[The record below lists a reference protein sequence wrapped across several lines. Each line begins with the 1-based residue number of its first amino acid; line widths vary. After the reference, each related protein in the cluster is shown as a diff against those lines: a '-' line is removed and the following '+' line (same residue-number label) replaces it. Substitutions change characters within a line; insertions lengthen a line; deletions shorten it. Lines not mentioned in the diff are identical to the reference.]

1 VKFIRFTL
9 GILFAVFLTAL
20 IINTSTFFSFYTDL
34 HTIQDI
40 SLNTSARKSD
50 CVYVGG
56 MPIGMTLSSKGV
68 IVIGITDITTQ
79 DGNVAPSRQAG
90 LENGDVLTKIDN
102 QEVENMSQ
110 LKKIL
115 YKYNKGDKAS
125 LNIIRNGK
133 SMNVDI
139 VFTVLK

>member
-1 VKFIRFTL
+1 MGITGVEVEKYEAQL
-9 GILFAVFLTAL
+9 GV
-20 IINTSTFFSFYTDL
+20 N
-34 HTIQDI
+34 
-40 SLNTSARKSD
+40 LNVD
-50 CVYVGG
+50 
-56 MPIGMTLSSKGV
+56 KGV
-68 IVIGITDITTQ
+68 IILEID
-79 DGNVAPSRQAG
+79 PSSPAKKAG

-102 QEVENMSQ
+102 QEVKNMSQ